1 MSPSPQPQKRPP
13 SSPRDKSQDGPGNAP
28 STLPDEATDRC
39 VQMCRKME
47 QELLAAMRNT
57 GRKEEAILCQL
68 AVETNQLALR
78 LSLFRELV
86 RSSQPPPK
94 AGPGRLPRVVL

>member
-1 MSPSPQPQKRPP
+1 MRP
-13 SSPRDKSQDGPGNAP
+13 
-28 STLPDEATDRC
+28 ATRHC

-78 LSLFRELV
+78 MSLFRELV
-86 RSSQPPPK
+86 RTSKLPPSS
-94 AGPGRLPRVVL
+94 GPGRLPRVVL